1 MKITKNIFIFALLV
15 LMLLCCVN
23 AASAEET
30 FNETLGADV
39 ADDLAIDVAPGET
52 LSASGDTYV
61 VDGNGNGDYT
71 TISDA
76 VSAATGGETI
86 FIKNGEY
93 SESAKISVTK
103 SLNFVGESKD
113 GVTIKS
119 TATNGVFETVEN
131 GVVLSFVNLN
141 FKDISAGNI
150 GTLNIGGDSNLDVI
164 NCTFDNCKSKYGTMW
179 IKTTGTVNIENTN
192 ILNSVETATKGA
204 TAIYL
209 QGAGNYNIKDTVID
223 NAQYG
228 AASGFSYGTVY
239 VSNSAATTTLD
250 NVLISNCA
258 GNTYATLYTYGK
270 ASVKNSRIVANTVP
284 GATGNTIIRS
294 AGNLIIEQSVIAN
307 NTAKDYLIYCN
318 NGEATLNYNYVANNT
333 VGTSIYGEGGNTHSI
348 DADYNY
354 WGSNDQPT
362 GVPVNNWV
370 IGSDGEYTLND
381 GGAVEKDIPII
392 MGSEPIVLPEGTIYV
407 SEIGND
413 ENDGSS
419 EANAVA
425 TIKQAI
431 EIAKARE
438 NKQSTIYLLNG
449 EYTTDAI
456 DIGDDEALSID
467 LIGQEKNKVTIH
479 GTGNYIFDIY
489 GDNLV
494 WNFKNIN
501 FMGVDS
507 TARTSAALVL
517 YSKNGNFTI
526 DNCIFK
532 NINSKLGAFA
542 LGNDNGNA
550 NVTNCLVE
558 DVTGSASNTAIVTI
572 NGDGNFIL
580 DNVEINHCGLQEDIY
595 SSSNAYYIRDILYVN
610 TYEAVVTVSN
620 SKITNNYGPMY
631 CFIESRAK
639 LTLVNT
645 TISDNVIN
653 TSTNG
658 ANGGDVLIW
667 ASNDNSDIS
676 IEQCVIVNNVLSKA
690 GKGLIY
696 AQKGST
702 DVEYCA
708 IANNVAEDL
717 IAGTS
722 SLTADNNWWGTNEQ
736 PNANVV
742 KWVIMNVACDDSDL
756 SENNQITLTIDF
768 NHVKTSSGDVEELTG
783 GVIPQKTYSVTLTS
797 QNGEITPAIVEV
809 KKGEIKEQTFTV
821 TSINDVITVSC
832 DNAVEQITIEGVEP
846 YKGIIYVNKS
856 GNNDNDGS
864 KDAPVATLDKAMELA
879 YKASGQIIID
889 EGTYI
894 GNTYHVTQA
903 LNITG
908 VGNVVLDADGEGR
921 LFTMNYGDAAEYL
934 ILNNL
939 TLSGAMNSY
948 GQAIYS
954 FADELVLNNVNIT
967 NNPGSGTL
975 VKNYGKLTMDNC
987 IIAGHN
993 GASVIDSSGSK
1004 DIIINNTIFE
1014 NNVVT
1019 DYAIVYASSTT
1030 GNAIVENTVFRNNTG
1045 QLGIFKVSKKTNV
1058 KNSKFIDNTNVI
1070 GYGGAI
1076 SDFDTLNVINS
1087 TFINNKAAKDSGAIN
1102 VGYNRVATITQST
1115 FINNTANT
1123 AKDDYKGDAISNSG
1137 KLTINYCVLL
1147 TNANNSIIYTDSEY
1161 ATNAQYNWWGSNDDP
1176 KSLNGVGTY
1185 EDDWYEDAESEL
1197 DSSNWVVM
1205 NVTTDMIDDTV
1216 IVDDTVEITVDFNN
1230 YIDSHNA
1237 LQPLSEK
1244 IPDVNVSASAIN
1256 GDLDSEVA
1264 TTSNGIAKFVYTA
1277 SVSGEDV
1284 ITVSSDNATVE
1295 IPIFVDVS
1303 ADSGIIYVSPKGD
1316 DAKDGLTK
1324 KNAVRTIAHAIEIA
1338 TEGQIVLLEGVHQTN
1353 SGLGTISEDLN
1364 ITGEGKAII
1373 DAGNNNRILYVG
1385 SDANVVIKNVE
1396 MINGYTADE
1405 SGALLGN
1412 GNKLTLIN
1420 CVLANS
1426 STGPMYNG
1434 GAIYSVGQVN
1444 IINTTIA
1451 NCSAREGGAIFT
1463 NNALAKGNALVI
1475 VNSIFAN
1482 NTASGND
1489 NLGGGAIF
1497 AQQITEFTVDNSSFI
1512 DNKAG
1517 STSSGGAIFISHSS
1531 ATVTITDSTFIGNHA
1546 NGQESLGG
1554 GAIYRSATSNYVKE
1568 GTLKITGT
1576 LFENNTC
1583 DSNGGAIYAR
1593 ATTVDVA
1600 NSVFIN
1606 NKDANGLAVYG
1617 YKTDLVTPTITL
1629 NDNWWGSNDSPKDL
1643 VGGNN
1648 RYKPTINRWAILTV
1662 TNDTAIEPGNT
1673 VKLTVSINNYTT
1685 GTTNGTLSKPITV
1698 KRDVTIKSTGEEIN
1712 GILEDG
1718 VFAYDYL
1725 VPENIRYLAA
1735 TVDDETV
1742 VLLVISSN
1750 VNVEVD
1756 DITAKKYDK
1765 VNVVINVTSQAEV
1778 NAGVVEL
1785 YVDETL
1791 IDTIPVNHGKA
1802 IKDVVI
1808 PNDIGTYELIA
1819 KFVDE
1824 SGLFD
1829 ESQSNATLT
1838 VDGICELWNDT
1849 FFNFFDEEGLLRD
1862 AINEDELVFH
1872 GDFSGLG
1879 VNVIT
1884 IQKPMTIT
1892 GENAVLN
1899 DMAFALLGDDIKLSN
1914 VSLIADKEN
1923 FADNSGAVIL
1933 VAANGIELN
1942 NVLVNYTTP
1951 NNANAYGILAS
1962 SANDFK
1968 LLDSAIVFD
1977 SNNNADVTQHAL
1989 QLRDCG
1995 DFVVKGNTINAS
2007 LPARDVAY
2015 GTSEPFFDN
2024 VNQDLVLAI
2033 GIQNGENGNLTE
2045 NTINVVTKSA
2055 LGGFPTIDSVLV
2067 YGAKNLEISWNNIT
2081 HVDTVNAGLASYS
2094 NALDLYAF
2102 EGIDVK
2108 YNNIIVNITS
2118 GIEAKGTAYPIQA
2131 TGSYVGLTIDHNN
2144 LTSIS
2149 NGPALGI
2156 YSQNYDGETD
2166 ITITFN
2172 NISAT
2177 GLATENEY
2185 ALVSGMELQDTY
2197 ARVYNNTITT
2207 ASTGSYDDLNKLFGI
2222 SYAQYTAK
2230 SHEFDIRDN
2239 TVYTDGK
2246 YAVYL
2251 RDAANSNVTEN
2262 TLYAH
2267 ELLAD
2272 EAVLI
2277 DSGNNNI
2284 IKDNRPYDG
2293 INISVI
2299 VDGATYPDNVTVK
2312 VEASVDG
2319 DYVVDING
2327 TEYTVTA
2334 NGEGISIKLGAGSY
2348 YANITGD
2355 YSGVIEN
2362 TTFTVEPGVN
2372 NIVVEVND
2380 TVLPGDVVVNVTASV
2395 DGVYTV
2401 VIGDYSVD
2409 VVVEAGVGS
2418 NTVSLPAGVNYTAT
2432 SNWINANYTVNV
2444 VDAVFDVIKSVNAI
2458 SVAVDGATY
2467 PDNVTVKVTATV
2479 DGDYVVD
2486 INGTEYTVTANGDGI
2501 SINLGAG
2508 SYYANIAGD
2517 YASDDYTFTTEN
2529 ATFTVEPG
2537 VNNIVVEVNDTVL
2550 PGDVVVKVTADVVDT
2565 YTVTIGDTSVDVVVD
2580 ETGEGTNTISL
2591 SKGKYAATT
2600 SWENENYTVTVTD
2613 AKFTVSR
2620 GEGFIN
2626 ITAED
2631 ITYGEDLIVEVTLP
2645 SDVARR
2651 ASVTVGNETKL
2662 VILTNGVGSV
2672 KFSGLTAGTH
2682 TIVASYN
2689 GDTNYAV
2696 LSVNASVKVNRADV
2710 DIKVS
2715 TKDIKFGEDLV
2726 VNVTLSGD
2734 VSRRASVTVDNE
2746 TKYAILTDGQG
2757 SVTFSGLAVGTHTVV
2772 VSYNGDNN
2780 YVRGNSV
2787 NTTVKVS
2794 RGPADIKVTADPVSY
2809 GEDVVVNVTLAD
2821 ATRRVNVTLGNE
2833 SKLVSLVN
2841 GTASV
2846 KFGGLA
2852 VGSYDVAVSY
2862 NGDSNYIKSSASAV
2876 AKVIKA
2882 VPEVQVSAN
2891 DINVGEDLVVDVQLP
2906 DDVSRRA
2913 IVTIGNESK
2922 LVILK
2927 AGIGTVKF
2935 TGLSVGTHEVVVSY
2949 AGDENY
2955 KSVTNTTTIE
2965 VKE

>member
-1 MKITKNIFIFALLV
+1 MKISKKIFICALLV

-30 FNETLGADV
+30 FNETLGADTI
-39 ADDLAIDVAPGET
+39 DDLAIDETPDET
-52 LSASGDTYV
+52 LSDSGDTYV

-86 FIKNGEY
+86 LIKNGEY
-93 SESAKISVTK
+93 SVGSTITFDKSVN
-103 SLNFVGESKD
+103 LVGESQD
-113 GVTIKS
+113 GVKIKS
-119 TATNGVFETVEN
+119 TMTSSELFMGTTD
-131 GVVLSFVNLN
+131 GLVLSFNNLTI
-141 FKDISAGNI
+141 FDSSKTGGTGILRFTGGKVMDI
-150 GTLNIGGDSNLDVI
+150 DFI
-164 NCTFDNCKSKYGTMW
+164 NCTFDNIANKYGVMQFAS
-179 IKTTGTVNIENTN
+179 TGTVNIDGCTFSNINCTTSNGAGGVYASDGGSINIRNTVFDNVRYTPASGQVGAVVFMSKASIVLTMENTTIKN
-192 ILNSVETATKGA
+192 CLYPGNSIVRSTG
-204 TAIYL
+204 
-209 QGAGNYNIKDTVID
+209 
-223 NAQYG
+223 
-228 AASGFSYGTVY
+228 
-239 VSNSAATTTLD
+239 TTTIKKSKFL
-250 NVLISNCA
+250 
-258 GNTYATLYTYGK
+258 
-270 ASVKNSRIVANTVP
+270 
-284 GATGNTIIRS
+284 
-294 AGNLIIEQSVIAN
+294 
-307 NTAKDYLIYCN
+307 
-318 NGEATLNYNYVANNT
+318 NNT
-333 VGTSIYGEGGNTHSI
+333 VTKSVSGSVGDSLFYIGASGQMTMEQSIIVNNSVAKNVVYLGSSAQATMNYNNIQNNSF
-348 DADYNY
+348 DASYESGFKTNNGALDVEKNY
-354 WGSNDQPT
+354 WGSNELPK
-362 GVPVNNWV
+362 GVTATTWAVEE
-370 IGSDGEYTLND
+370 DGVYTLNT
-381 GGAVEKDIPII
+381 GEELEKEIPELTED
-392 MGSEPIVLPEGTIYV
+392 SEEPIVLPEGTIYV
-407 SEIGND
+407 SETGND

-449 EYTTDAI
+449 DYTTDAI
-456 DIGDDEALSID
+456 DIGDNEALSID
-467 LIGQEKNKVTIH
+467 LIGQEKDKVAIH
-479 GTGNYIFDIY
+479 GTGAYIFDIY

-501 FMGVDS
+501 FMDIDS

-517 YSKNGNFTI
+517 YSKNGNFTV
-526 DNCIFK
+526 DNCKFI
-532 NINSKLGAFA
+532 NINSKMGAFA
-542 LGNDNGNA
+542 LGSDNGNA
-550 NVTNCLVE
+550 NITNCLVE
-558 DVTGSASNTAIVTI
+558 NVTGSASNTAIVTI

-580 DNVEINHCGLQEDIY
+580 DNVEINHCGLKEDLY
-595 SSSNAYYIRDILYVN
+595 SSSNAYYIRDVLYVN
-610 TYEAVVTVSN
+610 TYDAVVTVSN

-645 TISDNVIN
+645 AIFDNVIN

-676 IEQCVIVNNVLSKA
+676 IEQCVITNNQLSKA

-696 AQKGST
+696 AQRGST

-708 IANNVAEDL
+708 IANNVAENL

-736 PNANVV
+736 PNANVD

-756 SENNQITLTIDF
+756 SENNQIKLTIDF
-768 NHVKTSSGDVEELTG
+768 NHVKTSSGNVEELTG
-783 GVIPQKTYSVTLTS
+783 GVIPQKTYTVTLTS
-797 QNGEITPAIVEV
+797 QNGEITPSTVEV
-809 KKGEIKEQTFTV
+809 KKGEVKEQTFTV

-832 DNAVEQITIEGVEP
+832 DNAVEQITLEGVAP
-846 YKGIIYVNKS
+846 YKGIIYVNKT

-879 YKASGQIIID
+879 YKGSGQIIID

-908 VGNVVLDADGEGR
+908 VGKVVLDADGEGR
-921 LFTMNYGDAAEYL
+921 LFTMSYGDAAEYL

-939 TLSGAMNSY
+939 TLSGAMNNY

-975 VKNYGKLTMDNC
+975 IKNYGKLAMDNC

-1004 DIIINNTIFE
+1004 DISINNTIFE

-1019 DYAIVYASSTT
+1019 DYAIVYATSTT

-1205 NVTTDMIDDTV
+1205 NVTTDIIDDTV

-1237 LQPLSEK
+1237 LQPLAEK
-1244 IPDVNVSASAIN
+1244 IPAVNVSASAIN
-1256 GDLDSEVA
+1256 GELDNSVA
-1264 TTSNGIAKFVYTA
+1264 TTSEGIAKFVYTA
-1277 SVSGEDV
+1277 TVSGDDV
-1284 ITVSSDNATVE
+1284 INITSSNATVL
-1295 IPIFVDVS
+1295 IPLFVDV
-1303 ADSGIIYVSPKGD
+1303 AAEGGIIYVSPNGD

-1324 KNAVRTIAHAIEIA
+1324 KNAVKTLAHAVEIA
-1338 TEGQIVLLEGVHQTN
+1338 SEGQIVLLAGVHTTT
-1353 SGLGTISEDLN
+1353 GLGTISEDLN
-1364 ITGEGKAII
+1364 ITGEGKAVI

-1385 SDANVVIKNVE
+1385 SDASVVIKNVE

-1412 GNKLTLIN
+1412 GNKLTLID

-1426 STGPMYNG
+1426 STGPLYNG
-1434 GAIYSVGQVN
+1434 GAIYSVGQVTL
-1444 IINTTIA
+1444 INTTIA

-1463 NNALAKGNALVI
+1463 NNALSKGNALVL
-1475 VNSIFAN
+1475 VNSTFIN
-1482 NTASGND
+1482 NVASGND

-1497 AQQITEFTVDNSSFI
+1497 AQQITEFTIDNTSFI
-1512 DNKAG
+1512 DNKAET
-1517 STSSGGAIFISHSS
+1517 TSSGGAIFISHSS

-1583 DSNGGAIYAR
+1583 DANGGAIYAR

-1629 NDNWWGSNDSPKDL
+1629 NDNWWGSNDSPKGL

-1648 RYKPTINRWAILTV
+1648 RYVPTINRWAILTV
-1662 TNDTAIEPGNT
+1662 TNDSAIEPGNT

-1685 GTTNGTLSKPITV
+1685 GTSNGTLSKPITV
-1698 KRDVTIKSTGEEIN
+1698 KRDVTIDATGGEIK
-1712 GILEDG
+1712 GTLENG
-1718 VFAYDYL
+1718 VFTYDYM

-1735 TVDDETV
+1735 TVDNETV

-1765 VNVVINVTSQAEV
+1765 VNVVINVTSQTAV
-1778 NAGVVEL
+1778 NTGVVEL
-1785 YVDETL
+1785 YAGETL
-1791 IDTIPVNHGKA
+1791 IDTIPVTDGKA

-1819 KFVDE
+1819 KYVDE

-1829 ESQSNATLT
+1829 GNQSNATLT

-1849 FFNFFDEEGLLRD
+1849 FFNFFDEEGILRD
-1862 AINEDELVFH
+1862 AIDEDELVFH

-1884 IQKPMTIT
+1884 ISKPIAVS
-1892 GENAVLN
+1892 GEDAVLY
-1899 DMAFALLGDDIKLSN
+1899 DMAFALSTDDVKLAN
-1914 VSLIADKEN
+1914 ISLIADKASFE
-1923 FADNSGAVIL
+1923 DNSGAAIL
-1933 VAANGIELN
+1933 VTANGIELN
-1942 NVLVNYTTP
+1942 NVSVNYTTP
-1951 NNANAYGILAS
+1951 SNVNAFAILAI
-1962 SANDFK
+1962 SAADFK
-1968 LLDSAIVFD
+1968 LLDSTIIFD
-1977 SNNNADVTQHAL
+1977 SNNNADVTQHGI
-1989 QLRDCG
+1989 QLRDSP
-1995 DFVVKGNTINAS
+1995 DFVVKGNTINATM
-2007 LPARDVAY
+2007 PARDVAY
-2015 GTSEPFFDN
+2015 GNTEPYFSN
-2024 VNQDLVLAI
+2024 VDQDLVLAI
-2033 GIQNGENGNLTE
+2033 GIQNGDGGNLTE
-2045 NTINVVTKSA
+2045 NTINVATKSA
-2055 LGGFPTIDSVLV
+2055 LGGFPTIDSILV

-2094 NALDLYAF
+2094 NAIDLFAF

-2108 YNNIIVNITS
+2108 YNNILVNITS

-2131 TGSYVGLTIDHNN
+2131 TGSYVGLVIDHNN

-2156 YSQNYDGETD
+2156 YSQNYDGATD

-2177 GLATENEY
+2177 GLATDNEY
-2185 ALVSGMELQDTY
+2185 ALVSGMELQDTN
-2197 ARVYNNTITT
+2197 AKVYNNTITT

-2222 SYAQYTAK
+2222 SYAQYTAN
-2230 SHEFDIRDN
+2230 SHVFDIRDN

-2251 RDAANSNVTEN
+2251 RDAKDSNVVEN
-2262 TLYAH
+2262 YLIAKELKGDAAVNVSGTNNVVKDNYPSSAVLSSSDLEMTYKDGSSWTVTLTDANGNVI
-2267 ELLAD
+2267 AD
-2272 EAVLI
+2272 EVVGI
-2277 DSGNNNI
+2277 GIKGKVYNVKTDSEGVAGLAINLAPGTYDINATLNSAKYGEAFTNATI
-2284 IKDNRPYDG
+2284 TVNKGEAILSADNLVMSYKDGSGWEVTLTNVNGDFISGVGIAFG
-2293 INISVI
+2293 IN
-2299 VDGATYPDNVTVK
+2299 GATYTVK
-2312 VEASVDG
+2312 TD
-2319 DYVVDING
+2319 
-2327 TEYTVTA
+2327 A
-2334 NGEGISIKLGAGSY
+2334 NGSAKL
-2348 YANITGD
+2348 
-2355 YSGVIEN
+2355 
-2362 TTFTVEPGVN
+2362 P
-2372 NIVVEVND
+2372 
-2380 TVLPGDVVVNVTASV
+2380 
-2395 DGVYTV
+2395 
-2401 VIGDYSVD
+2401 
-2409 VVVEAGVGS
+2409 
-2418 NTVSLPAGVNYTAT
+2418 
-2432 SNWINANYTVNV
+2432 IN
-2444 VDAVFDVIKSVNAI
+2444 
-2458 SVAVDGATY
+2458 
-2467 PDNVTVKVTATV
+2467 
-2479 DGDYVVD
+2479 
-2486 INGTEYTVTANGDGI
+2486 
-2501 SINLGAG
+2501 
-2508 SYYANIAGD
+2508 
-2517 YASDDYTFTTEN
+2517 
-2529 ATFTVEPG
+2529 
-2537 VNNIVVEVNDTVL
+2537 
-2550 PGDVVVKVTADVVDT
+2550 
-2565 YTVTIGDTSVDVVVD
+2565 
-2580 ETGEGTNTISL
+2580 
-2591 SKGKYAATT
+2591 
-2600 SWENENYTVTVTD
+2600 
-2613 AKFTVSR
+2613 
-2620 GEGFIN
+2620 
-2626 ITAED
+2626 
-2631 ITYGEDLIVEVTLP
+2631 
-2645 SDVARR
+2645 
-2651 ASVTVGNETKL
+2651 
-2662 VILTNGVGSV
+2662 
-2672 KFSGLTAGTH
+2672 
-2682 TIVASYN
+2682 
-2689 GDTNYAV
+2689 
-2696 LSVNASVKVNRADV
+2696 
-2710 DIKVS
+2710 
-2715 TKDIKFGEDLV
+2715 
-2726 VNVTLSGD
+2726 
-2734 VSRRASVTVDNE
+2734 
-2746 TKYAILTDGQG
+2746 
-2757 SVTFSGLAVGTHTVV
+2757 LAVGTYDINATFVGNKYYSDAFVNATVTV
-2772 VSYNGDNN
+2772 EKAVATLSAADLVMSYKDGSVWAVTLTDAKGNALSGATVTFGINGATYN
-2780 YVRGNSV
+2780 
-2787 NTTVKVS
+2787 VK
-2794 RGPADIKVTADPVSY
+2794 ADADGVAKLPINLAIGTYDVTATLNNANYEAEPITNT
-2809 GEDVVVNVTLAD
+2809 VNVTDYD
-2821 ATRRVNVTLGNE
+2821 AE
-2833 SKLVSLVN
+2833 LVAGDIN
-2841 GTASV
+2841 MTYKDGTAYEVQLVDGEGNNISV
-2846 KFGGLA
+2846 ANLVVKITIKGSTYKVKTDANGIAKLPINLY
-2852 VGSYDVAVSY
+2852 VGTYDISAEY
-2862 NGDSNYIKSSASAV
+2862 NG
-2876 AKVIKA
+2876 KVVNNTITVNKA
-2882 VPEVQVSAN
+2882 
-2891 DINVGEDLVVDVQLP
+2891 
-2906 DDVSRRA
+2906 
-2913 IVTIGNESK
+2913 
-2922 LVILK
+2922 
-2927 AGIGTVKF
+2927 
-2935 TGLSVGTHEVVVSY
+2935 
-2949 AGDENY
+2949 
-2955 KSVTNTTTIE
+2955 
-2965 VKE
+2965 